1 MERHKINLGILT
13 SSRADYGIYRP
24 LLKLLSKDINVHYSI
39 IAFGPHLSEF
49 YGLTKRE
56 IIEDGFIISH
66 EIETLT
72 EIDDSPESISKNL
85 GETIIAF
92 SKFWAKNCTSFDL
105 IISLG
110 DRYEMF
116 AAVLASVPFNI
127 KIAHIHG
134 GEITLGSIDN
144 KFRNALTQFSDYHFT
159 ATEENTRKVEKMVGS
174 TKNVFKV
181 GAMGIDN
188 VLQIPL
194 YSKSEFYEKFDIA
207 LNSPILTTI
216 HPETEDPDNN
226 VRNTNIF
233 IDAMLQLDDQLIIT
247 LPNSD
252 TMGLKIRELLLNRL
266 SSRNDTYLVE
276 SFGTRGYFTCMHY
289 SNFLLGNTSSGIIE
303 AASFNKFVIN
313 LGKRQLGRERS
324 DNVIDC
330 PFKLDSI
337 ITTIQKVR
345 GEKYSGTNIY
355 GDGQAS
361 KRIYEK
367 LLNIVGQK
375 PSNDD

>member
-1 MERHKINLGILT
+1 MERYKLNLGILT

-24 LLKLLSKDINVHYSI
+24 LLKHLIKDHNIHFSI

-56 IIEDGFIISH
+56 ILEDGFVINY
-66 EIETLT
+66 EIETLH
-72 EIDDSPESISKNL
+72 EIDDSSVAISKNL
-85 GETIIAF
+85 GETAISF
-92 SKFWAKNCTSFDL
+92 SKFWLENSTTFDL
-105 IISLG
+105 VLCLG
-110 DRYEMF
+110 DRYEMLS
-116 AAVLASVPFNI
+116 AVLSSIPFNV

-134 GEITLGSIDN
+134 GEVTLGSIDN

-159 ATEENTRKVEKMVGS
+159 ATEANTRKVEDMVGNE
-174 TKNVFKV
+174 KKVFKV

-194 YSKSEFYEKFDIA
+194 FSKSEFYEKFGIA

-216 HPETEDPDNN
+216 HPETEDLENN
-226 VRNTNIF
+226 VTNTNIF
-233 IDAMLQLDDQLIIT
+233 IDAMLQINDQLIIT

-252 TMGLKIRELLLNRL
+252 TMGLKIRDLLLNRL

-289 SNFLLGNTSSGIIE
+289 SSFLLGNTSSGIIE
-303 AASFNKFVIN
+303 AASYNKFVIN
-313 LGKRQLGRERS
+313 LGNRQLGRERS
-324 DNVIDC
+324 NNVIDC
-330 PFKLDSI
+330 PFDLEAI
-337 ITTIQKVR
+337 IDIVQKTR
-345 GEKYSGTNIY
+345 GKEYFGSNIY

-361 KRIYEK
+361 SRIYHK
-367 LLNIVGQK
+367 LIDICSQDLI
-375 PSNDD
+375 